1 MTMEHADGTTGAGHD
16 PGECDVLRTASL
28 ETHDLIGEMLDAAA
42 SQRVQRHEPRRGRQ
56 LADAFMAS
64 TCRHLGA
71 VDDVLLPVARRR
83 LPGGRRLV
91 AGYVLHNRELERA
104 LHALKARMYGDAHAR
119 RLQCSEL
126 WPRVRRLVTEH
137 DAHEHEMVDRLTA
150 SLDETT
156 LSALAMRLWR
166 IERRSP
172 TRPHP
177 YSPHTGL
184 AGRVSH
190 RVWSVF
196 DEFWDHAEGRAIPYQ
211 MPRPNPRRDSLLT
224 RYALGTPRFDDP
236 RRLERGSA

>member
-1 MTMEHADGTTGAGHD
+1 MTMEHIGSKAAPGHRH
-16 PGECDVLRTASL
+16 DVLRTASE
-28 ETHDLIGEMLDAAA
+28 ETHGLIGEMLDAAA

-91 AGYVLHNRELERA
+91 GAYVLHNRELERS
-104 LHALKARMYGDAHAR
+104 LHALKARMYGDAHAS
-119 RLQCSEL
+119 RLRCSEL
-126 WPRVRRLVTEH
+126 WPRVRRLVDEH
-137 DAHEHEMVDRLTA
+137 DTHEHAMVDRLSET
-150 SLDETT
+150 LDPTT

-184 AGRVSH
+184 AGRLTH

-211 MPRPNPRRDSLLT
+211 TRRPDPRRDSPLT
-224 RYALGTPRFDDP
+224 RYALGAPRFDVDP
-236 RRLERGSA
+236 LRLERDSA